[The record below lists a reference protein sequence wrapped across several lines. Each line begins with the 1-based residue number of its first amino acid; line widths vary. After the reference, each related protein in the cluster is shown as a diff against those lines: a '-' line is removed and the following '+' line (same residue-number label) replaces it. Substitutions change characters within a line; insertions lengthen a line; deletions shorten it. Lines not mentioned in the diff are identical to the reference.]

1 MKSWLASRM
10 DGTRTTRT
18 SEPMN
23 STYSCTCEIQKDK
36 KKNMKIFC
44 SLKSQSV
51 LNIYLFCFI
60 LSTLL
65 MTSTSNI
72 SLKVASTVPFL
83 ISG

>member
-23 STYSCTCEIQKDK
+23 STYSCTCKIQKG
-36 KKNMKIFC
+36 KKNLK

-51 LNIYLFCFI
+51 LNTYLFCFI